1 MAQRKI
7 DGSKIIHFDA
17 TQYEGVKKYLGE
29 LYSKTRAKVVLFAD
43 MAGQIIAERG
53 DTAEMNTTVLA
64 ALAAGDFAATAEI
77 AKLVG
82 EGDRFKLHLHEGE
95 TKNVYLTNVGDQFF
109 LIIIFEANVALGMVR
124 VYTKKAVE
132 SLVSV
137 VEEAAKNEGFSEE
150 DLIDEDFGNLLAQEL
165 DGAFRD

>member
-1 MAQRKI
+1 MARKI
-7 DGSKIIHFDA
+7 DGSKVISFDP
-17 TQYEGVKKYLGE
+17 TQYEGIKKYLGE

-43 MAGQIIAERG
+43 MAGQIIGERG
-53 DTAEMNTTVLA
+53 DTAEMNTTVLS

-95 TKNVYLTNVGDQFF
+95 RKNVYLTNVGEQFF
-109 LIIIFEANVALGMVR
+109 LIIIFDANVALGMVR

-132 SLVSV
+132 SILVI
-137 VEEAAKNEGFSEE
+137 VEEAAGNEGMTEA
-150 DLIDEDFGNLLAQEL
+150 DMIDEDFGNLLAAEL
-165 DGAFRD
+165 DGAFSD

>member
-1 MAQRKI
+1 MARKI
-7 DGSKIIHFDA
+7 DGSKILTFNE
-17 TQYEGVKKYLGE
+17 TQYEGIKKYLGE

-43 MAGQIIAERG
+43 MAGQIIGERG
-53 DTAEMNTTVLA
+53 DTGEMNTTVLC

-109 LIIIFEANVALGMVR
+109 LIIIFDSSVALGMVR

-132 SLVSV
+132 SILSLI
-137 VEEAAKNEGFSEE
+137 EEAAASESGSAE
-150 DLIDEDFGNLLAQEL
+150 AELMDEDFGLLLAKEL

>member
-1 MAQRKI
+1 MAQRKL
-7 DGSKIIHFDA
+7 DGSKILSFDVA
-17 TQYEGVKKYLGE
+17 EYEGIKKYLGE

-43 MAGQIIAERG
+43 MGGQIICERG
-53 DTAEMNTTVLA
+53 DTAEMNTTVLS

-132 SLVSV
+132 SLLII
-137 VEEAAKNEGFSEE
+137 VEEAAASEGISEA
-150 DLIDEDFGNLLAQEL
+150 DIIDEDFGNLLAQEL

>member
-1 MAQRKI
+1 MARTRI
-7 DGSKIIHFDA
+7 DGSKTIMFDP

-43 MAGQIIAERG
+43 MSGQIIGERG
-53 DTAEMNTTVLA
+53 DTAEMNTTVLS

-82 EGDRFKLHLHEGE
+82 EGDRFKLHFHEGE
-95 TKNVYLTNVGDQFF
+95 MKNVYLTNVGDQFF
-109 LIIIFEANVALGMVR
+109 LIIIFDATVALGMVR

-132 SLVSV
+132 SLLTVIK
-137 VEEAAKNEGFSEE
+137 EASTTEGLTEK
-150 DLIDEDFGNLLAQEL
+150 DIIDEDFGNLLAQEL

>member
-1 MAQRKI
+1 MARKI
-7 DGSKIIHFDA
+7 DGSKIISFDA
-17 TQYEGVKKYLGE
+17 TQYEGIKKYLGE

-43 MAGQIIAERG
+43 MAGQIIGERG
-53 DTAEMNTTVLA
+53 DTAEMNTTVLS

-95 TKNVYLTNVGDQFF
+95 TKNVYLTNVGEQFF
-109 LIIIFEANVALGMVR
+109 LIIIFDANVALGMVR

-132 SLVSV
+132 SILAI
-137 VEEAAKNEGFSEE
+137 VEEAAANEGMSEA
-150 DLIDEDFGNLLAQEL
+150 DMIDEDFGNLLAAEL
-165 DGAFRD
+165 DGAFSD

>member
-1 MAQRKI
+1 MAQMKI
-7 DGSKIIHFDA
+7 DGSKAIVFDS

-43 MAGQIIAERG
+43 MSGQIIGERG
-53 DTAEMNTTVLA
+53 DTAEMNTTVLS

-82 EGDRFKLHLHEGE
+82 EGDRFKLHFHEGE
-95 TKNVYLTNVGDQFF
+95 TKNIYLTNVGDQFF
-109 LIIIFEANVALGMVR
+109 LIIIFDATVALGMVR

-132 SLVSV
+132 SILSV
-137 VEEAAKNEGFSEE
+137 ITEAASNVGTAAE
-150 DLIDEDFGNLLAQEL
+150 DMIDDDFGRLLAEEL

>member
-1 MAQRKI
+1 MTQRKI

-17 TQYEGVKKYLGE
+17 NQYEGVKKYLGE

-43 MAGQIIAERG
+43 MAGQIIGERG
-53 DTAEMNTTVLA
+53 DTAEMNTTVLS

-109 LIIIFEANVALGMVR
+109 LIIIFEATVALGMVR

-132 SLVSV
+132 SLLGVIT
-137 VEEAAKNEGFSEE
+137 EAAEAGGGGPE
-150 DLIDEDFGNLLAQEL
+150 DIIDEDFGNLLAAEL
-165 DGAFRD
+165 DDAFSD

>member
-1 MAQRKI
+1 MARTRI
-7 DGSKIIHFDA
+7 DGSKTIMFDPA
-17 TQYEGVKKYLGE
+17 QYEGVKKYLGE

-43 MAGQIIAERG
+43 MSGQIICERG
-53 DTAEMNTTVLA
+53 DTAEMNTTVLS

-82 EGDRFKLHLHEGE
+82 EGDRFKLHFHEGE

-109 LIIIFEANVALGMVR
+109 MIIIFDATVALGMVR

-132 SLVSV
+132 SLLAL
-137 VEEAAKNEGFSEE
+137 VEEAAASDKLSET
-150 DLIDEDFGNLLAQEL
+150 DMIDADFGELLAQEL
-165 DGAFRD
+165 DASFRN

>member
-1 MAQRKI
+1 MARTRI
-7 DGSKIIHFDA
+7 DGSKTIMFDPV
-17 TQYEGVKKYLGE
+17 QYDGVKKYLGE

-43 MAGQIIAERG
+43 MSGQIIGERG
-53 DTAEMNTTVLA
+53 DTAEMNTTVLS

-82 EGDRFKLHLHEGE
+82 EGDRFKLHFHEGE

-109 LIIIFEANVALGMVR
+109 LIIIFDATVALGMVR

-132 SLVSV
+132 SLLIVIK
-137 VEEAAKNEGFSEE
+137 EASTTECLTEK
-150 DLIDEDFGNLLAQEL
+150 DMIDEDFGNLLAQEL

>member
-1 MAQRKI
+1 MARKI
-7 DGSKIIHFDA
+7 DGSKVVSFDA
-17 TQYEGVKKYLGE
+17 TQYEGIKKYLGE

-43 MAGQIIAERG
+43 MAGQIIGERG
-53 DTAEMNTTVLA
+53 DTAGMNTTVLS

-95 TKNVYLTNVGDQFF
+95 RKNVYLTNVGEQFF
-109 LIIIFEANVALGMVR
+109 MIIIFEANVALGMVR

-132 SLVSV
+132 SLMNI
-137 VEEAAKNEGFSEE
+137 VEEAANNEGMS
-150 DLIDEDFGNLLAQEL
+150 DADMIDEDFGNLLAAEL

>member
-1 MAQRKI
+1 MARTKI
-7 DGSKIIHFDA
+7 DGSKTIMFDPA
-17 TQYEGVKKYLGE
+17 QYEGVKKYLGE

-43 MAGQIIAERG
+43 MSGQIICERG
-53 DTAEMNTTVLA
+53 DTAEMNTTVLS

-82 EGDRFKLHLHEGE
+82 EGDRFKLHFHEGE

-109 LIIIFEANVALGMVR
+109 MIIIFDATVALGMVR

-132 SLVSV
+132 SLLAL
-137 VEEAAKNEGFSEE
+137 VEEAAASDKLSET
-150 DLIDEDFGNLLAQEL
+150 DMIDADFGELLAQEL
-165 DGAFRD
+165 DASFRN

>member
-1 MAQRKI
+1 MAQTKI
-7 DGSKIIHFDA
+7 DGSKMINFDP

-53 DTAEMNTTVLA
+53 DTAEMNTSVLS
-64 ALAAGDFAATAEI
+64 ALAAGDFAATGEI

-82 EGDRFKLHLHEGE
+82 EGDRFKLHFHEGE
-95 TKNVYLTNVGDQFF
+95 NKNIYLTNVGSQFF
-109 LIIIFEANVALGMVR
+109 LIIIFDATVALGMVR

-132 SLVSV
+132 SLLNLIA
-137 VEEAAKNEGFSEE
+137 EAEANVGTGAE
-150 DLIDEDFGNLLAQEL
+150 DMIDDDFGRLLADEL
-165 DGAFRD
+165 DGAFSD

>member
-1 MAQRKI
+1 MARKI
-7 DGSKIIHFDA
+7 DGSKIINFDA
-17 TQYEGVKKYLGE
+17 TQYEGIKKYLGE

-43 MAGQIIAERG
+43 MAGQIIGERG
-53 DTAEMNTTVLA
+53 DTAEMNTTVLS

-95 TKNVYLTNVGDQFF
+95 TKNVYLTNVGEQFF
-109 LIIIFEANVALGMVR
+109 LIIIFDANVALGMVR

-132 SLVSV
+132 SILAV
-137 VEEAAKNEGFSEE
+137 VEEAAGNEGMTEA
-150 DLIDEDFGNLLAQEL
+150 DMIDEDFGNLLAAEL

>member
-1 MAQRKI
+1 MARKI
-7 DGSKIIHFDA
+7 DGSKIISFDA
-17 TQYEGVKKYLGE
+17 TQYEGIKKYLGE

-43 MAGQIIAERG
+43 MAGQIIGERG
-53 DTAEMNTTVLA
+53 DTAEMNTTVLS

-95 TKNVYLTNVGDQFF
+95 TKNVYLTNVGEQFF
-109 LIIIFEANVALGMVR
+109 LIIIFDANVALGMVR

-132 SLVSV
+132 SILTI
-137 VEEAAKNEGFSEE
+137 VEEAAANEGMSEA
-150 DLIDEDFGNLLAQEL
+150 DMIDEDFGNLLAAEL
-165 DGAFRD
+165 DGAFSD

>member
-7 DGSKIIHFDA
+7 DGSKIIHFDIP
-17 TQYEGVKKYLGE
+17 QYEGVKKYLGE

-43 MAGQIIAERG
+43 MAGQIIGERG
-53 DTAEMNTTVLA
+53 DTAEMNTTVLS

-95 TKNVYLTNVGDQFF
+95 SKNVYLTNVGDQFF

-132 SLVSV
+132 SLLSV
-137 VEEAAKNEGFSEE
+137 IEEAADNQGLSEK
-150 DLIDEDFGNLLAQEL
+150 DIIDEDFGNLLAQEL

>member
-1 MAQRKI
+1 MARKI
-7 DGSKIIHFDA
+7 DGSKIITFDA
-17 TQYEGVKKYLGE
+17 TQYEGIKKYLGE

-43 MAGQIIAERG
+43 MSGQIIGERG
-53 DTAEMNTTVLA
+53 DTAEMNTTVLS

-95 TKNVYLTNVGDQFF
+95 TKNVYLTNVGEQFF
-109 LIIIFEANVALGMVR
+109 LIIIFDTNVALGMVR

-132 SLVSV
+132 SILAV
-137 VEEAAKNEGFSEE
+137 VEEAAANEGMSEA
-150 DLIDEDFGNLLAQEL
+150 DMIDEDFGNLLAAEL

>member
-1 MAQRKI
+1 M
-7 DGSKIIHFDA
+7 FDPV
-17 TQYEGVKKYLGE
+17 QYEGVKKYLGE

-43 MAGQIIAERG
+43 MSGQIIGERG
-53 DTAEMNTTVLA
+53 DTAEMNTTVLS

-82 EGDRFKLHLHEGE
+82 EGDRFKLHFHEGE

-109 LIIIFEANVALGMVR
+109 LIIIFDATVALGMVR

-132 SLVSV
+132 SLLIVIK
-137 VEEAAKNEGFSEE
+137 EASTTEGLTEK
-150 DLIDEDFGNLLAQEL
+150 DIIDEDFGNLLAQEL

>member
-1 MAQRKI
+1 MAQWKL
-7 DGSKIIHFDA
+7 DGSKIITFSAD
-17 TQYEGVKKYLGE
+17 QYEGVKKYLGE

-43 MAGQIIAERG
+43 MAGQIICERG

-109 LIIIFEANVALGMVR
+109 LIIIFDANVALGMVR

-132 SLVSV
+132 SILVV
-137 VEEAAKNEGFSEE
+137 VEEAANTEGLSEA
-150 DLIDEDFGNLLAQEL
+150 DIIDEDFGNLLAQEL

>member
-7 DGSKIIHFDA
+7 DGSKTIVFDA

-29 LYSKTRAKVVLFAD
+29 LYSKTRAKSVLFAD
-43 MAGQIIAERG
+43 MAGQIIGERG
-53 DTAEMNTTVLA
+53 DTAEMNTTVLS

-82 EGDRFKLHLHEGE
+82 EGDRFKLHFHEGE
-95 TKNVYLTNVGDQFF
+95 NRNVYLTNVGDQFF
-109 LIIIFEANVALGMVR
+109 LIIIFDANVALGMVR

-132 SLVSV
+132 SLLAIV
-137 VEEAAKNEGFSEE
+137 AAAATSEDSSME
-150 DLIDEDFGNLLAQEL
+150 DIMDEDFGNLLAQEL

>member
-1 MAQRKI
+1 MAQRKL
-7 DGSKIIHFDA
+7 DGSKIISFDVK
-17 TQYEGVKKYLGE
+17 QYEGIKKYLGE

-43 MAGQIIAERG
+43 MAGQIISERG

-95 TKNVYLTNVGDQFF
+95 TKNVYLTNVGNQFF
-109 LIIIFEANVALGMVR
+109 LIIIFDANVALGMVR

-132 SLVSV
+132 SILTV
-137 VEEAAKNEGFSEE
+137 VEEAAASEGLSEA
-150 DLIDEDFGNLLAQEL
+150 DIIDEDFGNLLAQEL

>member
-1 MAQRKI
+1 MAQTKI
-7 DGSKIIHFDA
+7 DGSKTIIFDP

-43 MAGQIIAERG
+43 MAGQIIGERG
-53 DTAEMNTTVLA
+53 DTAEMNTTVLC
-64 ALAAGDFAATAEI
+64 ALSAGDFAATAEI

-82 EGDRFKLHLHEGE
+82 EGDRFKLHFHEGE

-109 LIIIFEANVALGMVR
+109 LIIIFDASVALGMVR

-132 SLVSV
+132 SIMTIIA
-137 VEEAAKNEGFSEE
+137 EAASNVGTGAE
-150 DLIDEDFGNLLAQEL
+150 DMIDDDFGRLLAEEL

>member
-1 MAQRKI
+1 MAQTKI
-7 DGSKIIHFDA
+7 DGTKTISFDA
-17 TQYEGVKKYLGE
+17 NHYEGIKKYLGE

-43 MAGQIIAERG
+43 MAGQIIGERG

-82 EGDRFKLHLHEGE
+82 EGDRFKLHFHEGE
-95 TKNVYLTNVGDQFF
+95 TKNVYLTNVGNQFF
-109 LIIIFEANVALGMVR
+109 LIIIFDATVALGMVR

-132 SLVSV
+132 SLLGLVA
-137 VEEAAKNEGFSEE
+137 EAAESDHASEK
-150 DLIDEDFGNLLAQEL
+150 DIIDEDFGALLAQEL